1 MDLPVAPLLDALKVD
16 LPRSGTVTPKGG
28 TIREVAMR
36 PTWWLPGG
44 HLQTIACGW
53 WPVRDEPGD
62 ELRQVITLPDGDQ
75 LTVYENHPP
84 GGGEQG
90 DVGSKVTVLLMPGLC
105 GDHRSGL
112 IRRLTTRLLADGV
125 SVLRMNHRGCGEETI
140 LARRP
145 YHAGRIEDLLAVI
158 DWWRDSSLGE
168 QPAAKLAICGISL
181 SGNILLK
188 TLGAHG
194 GKLPANVVAA
204 LAINPPIDLRH
215 CVQQLSVG
223 ANVIYDRFFVRQLY
237 RQLSRRTDE
246 TCWPNDLR
254 RPRTLYEFDDVYTAP
269 RSGFQGADDY
279 YALSSAITTLG
290 QIEVPTTVLTAL
302 DDPLIPVG
310 LFTNGVA
317 KWSDSTTVCIAQ
329 AGGHVGYFA
338 AKRRKESGFW
348 LDEFV
353 ADWVREV
360 AAQGSGRE
368 RPDIDRPEGV

>member
-1 MDLPVAPLLDALKVD
+1 LNLPVAPLFDARKVD
-16 LPRSGTVTPKGG
+16 LPGSGAVTPNGG
-28 TIREVAMR
+28 TIREVTMR

-62 ELRQVITLPDGDQ
+62 ALRQVITLPDGDQ
-75 LTVYENHPP
+75 LTVYANPPP
-84 GGGEQG
+84 GGVGRG
-90 DVGSKVTVLLMPGLC
+90 DVGANLTVLLMPGLC

-145 YHAGRIEDLLAVI
+145 YHAGRTEDLLAVI
-158 DWWRDSSLGE
+158 DWWRSCRLVG

-188 TLGAHG
+188 TLGALG

-237 RQLSRRTDE
+237 RQLSRRKDE
-246 TCWPNDLR
+246 TRWPDDLR

-279 YALSSAITTLG
+279 YARSSAITTLG

-338 AKRRKESGFW
+338 ARSAKESGFW
-348 LDEFV
+348 MDEFV
-353 ADWVREV
+353 GAWVREV
-360 AAQGSGRE
+360 AAHGTVRE
-368 RPDIDRPEGV
+368 WPDSDTREGV